1 MNTKQTLQNE
11 LRSIEIES
19 GYLSDFIN
27 VEDFS
32 QDAEIYKYTTDEEF
46 KEEIYNMLDSEGA
59 FYVEIMYYNN
69 AIDYLRREDFSLTIS
84 LELANDAGY
93 KLTDLTSEILA
104 SLLASENCRDNFLEM
119 PPKDFGKLRI
129 ALASHLETLTAN

>member
-27 VEDFS
+27 VEDFA
-32 QDAEIYKYTTDEEF
+32 QDAEIYKHTTDEEF